1 MLGTCCG
8 SLWGPEQGHRDL
20 CWLGGEWSDTNE
32 REHVCRA
39 FLGVASLPCH
49 WMVERVKGDWRGDC
63 LGADLA
69 DLISRVK
76 GEAGA
81 SDFVRQEASRRG

>member
-1 MLGTCCG
+1 
-8 SLWGPEQGHRDL
+8 
-20 CWLGGEWSDTNE
+20 
-32 REHVCRA
+32 
-39 FLGVASLPCH
+39 
-49 WMVERVKGDWRGDC
+49 MVERVKGDWRGDC

-81 SDFVRQEASRRG
+81 SHFMRQEASRRGRVVRLQSHGDSCCCSTAVASTTSLGCVTR